1 MVISLREFKYFDNLW
16 AKRFALEKKRNK
28 KNKQLKAWDDIRE
41 EMQDWKILALIHVCH
56 LLHSFSI
63 NNENF
68 K

>member
-41 EMQDWKILALIHVCH
+41 EMQDWKILALIHVHH

>member
-1 MVISLREFKYFDNLW
+1 MVIFWQSLSQ
-16 AKRFALEKKRNK
+16 ALCIRKKK
-28 KNKQLKAWDDIRE
+28 EQKNKQLKAWDDIRE
-41 EMQDWKILALIHVCH
+41 EMQDWKVLALIHVYH